1 MEKSL
6 DEMNQQELT
15 EFMNGPNTKAPGVMP
30 LGLDDDPEDHV
41 RRVSRHVE
49 ATPEERTVE
58 DWAYLMNDG
67 EYLNNGVV
75 DLSKE
80 R

>member
-1 MEKSL
+1 MEKNL
-6 DEMNQQELT
+6 DEMSQEELT
-15 EFMNGPNTKAPGVMP
+15 DFMNGPGPGTVGVIP
-30 LGLDDDPEDHV
+30 LDMEDNPEDHV
-41 RRVSRHVE
+41 RRPTRHVE
-49 ATPEERTVE
+49 TGAEERTVE
-58 DWAYLMNDG
+58 DWAYLMNGG

>member
-1 MEKSL
+1 MEKNL
-6 DEMNQQELT
+6 DEMSQQELT
-15 EFMNGPNTKAPGVMP
+15 EFMNGPGPGPGRVIP
-30 LGLDDDPEDHV
+30 LDMDDPEDHV
-41 RRVSRHVE
+41 RRPTRYVE
-49 ATPEERTVE
+49 TGMEERTVE
-58 DWAYLMNDG
+58 DWAYLMNGG

>member
-1 MEKSL
+1 MEKNL

-15 EFMNGPNTKAPGVMP
+15 ELMNGSETNTPGVMP
-30 LGLDDDPEDHV
+30 LDLYDDPEDHV
-41 RRVSRHVE
+41 RRVTRHVE
-49 ATPEERTVE
+49 SNHEERTKEEWV
-58 DWAYLMNDG
+58 YLMNGG
-67 EYLNNGVV
+67 EYVNNGVV

>member
-15 EFMNGPNTKAPGVMP
+15 DFMNGTGHSAVGVIP
-30 LGLDDDPEDHV
+30 LDMDDPEEHV
-41 RRVSRHVE
+41 RRPARHVE
-49 ATPEERTVE
+49 SSAEERTVE
-58 DWAYLMNDG
+58 EWAYLMNGG

>member
-15 EFMNGPNTKAPGVMP
+15 DFMNGTERSMVGVIP
-30 LGLDDDPEDHV
+30 LDMDDDPEEHV
-41 RRVSRHVE
+41 RRPTRHVDTG
-49 ATPEERTVE
+49 AEERTVE
-58 DWAYLMNDG
+58 DWAYLMNGG

>member
-1 MEKSL
+1 MKKSL

-15 EFMNGPNTKAPGVMP
+15 DFMNGTEHSIVGVIP
-30 LGLDDDPEDHV
+30 LDMDDDPKEHAK
-41 RRVSRHVE
+41 RPMRHVE
-49 ATPEERTVE
+49 TGAEERTVE
-58 DWAYLMNDG
+58 DWTYLMNGG

>member
-15 EFMNGPNTKAPGVMP
+15 EFMNGPGPNAPGVMP
-30 LGLDDDPEDHV
+30 LDMDDDPEDHV

-49 ATPEERTVE
+49 TDPEDRTVE
-58 DWAYLMNDG
+58 EWAYLMNGG
-67 EYLNNGVV
+67 EHLDNGVV

>member
-15 EFMNGPNTKAPGVMP
+15 DFMNGTGHSAVGVIP
-30 LGLDDDPEDHV
+30 LDMDDPEDHV
-41 RRVSRHVE
+41 RRPTRHVE
-49 ATPEERTVE
+49 TGTEGRTVE
-58 DWAYLMNDG
+58 DWAYLMNGG

>member
-15 EFMNGPNTKAPGVMP
+15 DFMNGPEPDTVGVIP
-30 LGLDDDPEDHV
+30 LDMDDPEEHV
-41 RRVSRHVE
+41 RRPTRHVE
-49 ATPEERTVE
+49 DGAEERTVE
-58 DWAYLMNDG
+58 DWAYLMNGG